1 MHNNSPK
8 INAMKK
14 RILLVD
20 DKGEFRRLVKIFL
33 SKNYDVETAENGLDA
48 LAKLQNGYRPD
59 AIVSDL
65 VMPEIDG
72 KVLVEQ
78 VKASG
83 FLRHIPIIILSSID
97 KSAKKIELL
106 NLGANDY
113 LVKPFN
119 PEELEIRIER
129 LLQIA

>member
-1 MHNNSPK
+1 
-8 INAMKK
+8 MKK

-33 SKNYDVETAENGLDA
+33 SKNYEVETAENGLQA
-48 LAKLQNGYRPD
+48 LAQLQSGYLPD

-78 VKASG
+78 VKISG
-83 FLRHIPIIILSSID
+83 MFNHIPVIILSNID
-97 KSAKKIELL
+97 KSSEKIELIK
-106 NLGANDY
+106 LGADDY

-119 PEELEIRIER
+119 PEELEVRIER
-129 LLQIA
+129 LLKTA